1 MALISWK
8 DWKTAPNSRV
18 TRSETRDVSNPRHLH
33 KSAAKSSAAAK
44 NKLEIV
50 EAVKIPKLTN
60 PYQSVTPPPE
70 VEEIKAVDIDI
81 EVAEEVKSIEIDIEG
96 VSEITLPVVV
106 SETSKELESPQVEE
120 VRQSTLNVGSA
131 IPQVDF
137 VATPQKNS
145 IFPEK
150 DFQISKL
157 NENATLENF
166 CKLRGVGPKTAEK
179 LLKHCP
185 FESLSTVRDL
195 VSPAIFEQFE
205 CWLEHL
211 CDPLVYN

>member
-1 MALISWK
+1 MTLISWK
-8 DWKTAPNSRV
+8 DWKIKPNGEEKKQETISLDLSALLTKDKLDISTV
-18 TRSETRDVSNPRHLH
+18 TESVVLS
-33 KSAAKSSAAAK
+33 
-44 NKLEIV
+44 
-50 EAVKIPKLTN
+50 KIPKLTN

-96 VSEITLPVVV
+96 VSEITLPVV

-166 CKLRGVGPKTAEK
+166 CKLHGVGPKTAEK